1 VINGVAEFLVDLE
14 YAEDFRVKLMT
25 IVNGKGGVGKTTTAF
40 SLAAAFAGRNQK
52 VLLVDTD
59 PQASASWWYERGQ
72 NQPFEL
78 ITESDPALLSR
89 LRELGGYDLA
99 IIDTQPALS
108 SKALSAVVTLSD
120 FALVPT
126 PPSALDLNAVIE
138 TVRSVLAPTNVKYR
152 VMLTRVDPRALNEA
166 LEALNTLT
174 DVGIP
179 SFHAFVRA
187 YKAHERAALDGV
199 PIHQYKGAN
208 AREGQRDYD
217 RIAEEVSREW

>member
-1 VINGVAEFLVDLE
+1 M
-14 YAEDFRVKLMT
+14 KLLT

-40 SLAAAFAGRNQK
+40 SLAASFALGGQR

-59 PQASASWWYERGQ
+59 PQASASWWYERSET
-72 NQPFEL
+72 QPFEL
-78 ITESDPALLSR
+78 ITESDPAMLTR
-89 LRELGGYDLA
+89 LREVGGYDLA

-108 SKALSAVVTLSD
+108 SAALAEVIRLSD
-120 FALVPT
+120 FVLVPT

-138 TVRSVLAPTNVKYR
+138 TVRTMLAPSQVKYR

-217 RIAEEVSREW
+217 RIAEEVGREW

>member
-1 VINGVAEFLVDLE
+1 MITGLPECLLSYSYE
-14 YAEDFRVKLMT
+14 SELKVKLLT

-40 SLAAAFAGRNQK
+40 SLAASFALGGQT

-59 PQASASWWYERGQ
+59 PQASASWWYERSET
-72 NQPFEL
+72 QPFEL
-78 ITESDPALLSR
+78 ITESDPAMLTR
-89 LRELGGYDLA
+89 LREVGGYDLA

-108 SKALSAVVTLSD
+108 SAALAEVIKLSD
-120 FALVPT
+120 FVLVPT

-138 TVRSVLAPTNVKYR
+138 TVRTMLAPSQVKYR

-217 RIAEEVSREW
+217 RIAEEVGREW

>member
-1 VINGVAEFLVDLE
+1 MINELPECLLDCPYEPEL
-14 YAEDFRVKLMT
+14 DVKLLT

-40 SLAAAFAGRNQK
+40 SLAASFALQGQT

-59 PQASASWWYERGQ
+59 PQASASWWYERSET
-72 NQPFEL
+72 QPFEL
-78 ITESDPALLSR
+78 ITESDPAMLTR
-89 LRELGGYDLA
+89 LREVGGYDLA

-108 SKALSAVVTLSD
+108 SAALAEVIKLSD
-120 FALVPT
+120 FVLVPT

-138 TVRSVLAPTNVKYR
+138 TVRTMLAPSQVKYR

-217 RIAEEVSREW
+217 RIAEEVGREW

>member
-1 VINGVAEFLVDLE
+1 M
-14 YAEDFRVKLMT
+14 KLLS
-25 IVNGKGGVGKTTTAF
+25 IINGKGGVGKTTTAF
-40 SLAAAFAGRNQK
+40 SLAAAFAARGLK

-72 NQPFEL
+72 ALPFEL
-78 ITESDPALLSR
+78 ITETDPMLLAR
-89 LRELGGYDLA
+89 LREVGGYDLV
-99 IIDTQPALS
+99 IVDTQPALS
-108 SKALSAVVTLSD
+108 STALGAVVKVSD
-120 FALVPT
+120 FVLVPT
-126 PPSALDLNAVIE
+126 PPAALDLNAVIE
-138 TVRSVLAPTNVKYR
+138 TVRGVLAPSGVKYR

-174 DVGIP
+174 DVGVP

-199 PIHQYKGAN
+199 PIHRYRGAN